1 MKKQFVAMVV
11 SAALAV
17 TSFSATPARA
27 DEDVFKVLGG
37 LVVLG
42 ILANQIE
49 KNKDRKAAAQAP
61 ARNGTVYTQRLGPS
75 VKKRAAKRAPSR
87 CVREQWTH
95 RGTREVYGARC
106 MQRHARAQLPQ
117 NCLRQNQTNSGPR
130 YFYAPRCLR
139 QNGWR
144 L

>member
-1 MKKQFVAMVV
+1 MKKQFIAMVL
-11 SAALAV
+11 SSALAA
-17 TSFSATPARA
+17 TSLTATPARA

-49 KNKDRKAAAQAP
+49 KNKERNVARQP
-61 ARNGTVYTQRLGPS
+61 ARNSTVYTQRIGPP
-75 VKKRAAKRAPSR
+75 VTRRAAKLAPSR

-106 MQRHARAQLPQ
+106 MQSHAKAQLPQ
-117 NCLRQNQTNSGPR
+117 NCLRQNKTNSGPR

>member
-1 MKKQFVAMVV
+1 MRKQFVATLV
-11 SAALAV
+11 SAALAA
-17 TSFSATPARA
+17 TSFTATPARA
-27 DEDVFKVLGG
+27 DEDVLKVLGG

-42 ILANQIE
+42 VIANQID
-49 KNKDRKAAAQAP
+49 KRNDRKAAQQR
-61 ARNGTVYTQRLGPS
+61 ARNTTIHTPRYAPS
-75 VKKRAAKRAPSR
+75 VKTSRIKRAPSR

-95 RGTREVYGARC
+95 RGIREVYGARC
-106 MQRHARAQLPQ
+106 MQTHAKAQLPQ
-117 NCLRQNQTNSGPR
+117 ACLRQNQTNSGPR

>member
-1 MKKQFVAMVV
+1 MRNQFAAIVV
-11 SAALAV
+11 SAALAA
-17 TSFSATPARA
+17 TSFTATPARA

-49 KNKDRKAAAQAP
+49 KNKERKAAPPP
-61 ARNGTVYTQRLGPS
+61 ARSGTVYTQRLGPS
-75 VKKRAAKRAPSR
+75 ISSRAVKRAPSR

-106 MQRHARAQLPQ
+106 MQRHATAQLPQ
-117 NCLRQNQTNSGPR
+117 ACLRQNQTNSGPR

-139 QNGWR
+139 KNGWR

>member
-1 MKKQFVAMVV
+1 MRKQFTAMVV
-11 SAALAV
+11 SAALAA
-17 TSFSATPARA
+17 TSFTATPARA

-49 KNKDRKAAAQAP
+49 KNKDRRD
-61 ARNGTVYTQRLGPS
+61 ARQTTRNTTVYTRP
-75 VKKRAAKRAPSR
+75 VAPKVVKRAPSR

-106 MQRHARAQLPQ
+106 MQRHARTQLPQ
-117 NCLRQNQTNSGPR
+117 ACLRQNQTNSGPR

>member
-1 MKKQFVAMVV
+1 MKKQFAAIVM
-11 SAALAV
+11 SATLAA
-17 TSFSATPARA
+17 TSFTATPARA

-42 ILANQIE
+42 VIANQIE
-49 KNKDRKAAAQAP
+49 KRNERKAAQQRARSQAIHTP
-61 ARNGTVYTQRLGPS
+61 RHAPS
-75 VKKRAAKRAPSR
+75 IKTSRIKRAPSR

-95 RGTREVYGARC
+95 RGIREVYGARC
-106 MQRHARAQLPQ
+106 MQRHANAQLPQ

-139 QNGWR
+139 QN
-144 L
+144 